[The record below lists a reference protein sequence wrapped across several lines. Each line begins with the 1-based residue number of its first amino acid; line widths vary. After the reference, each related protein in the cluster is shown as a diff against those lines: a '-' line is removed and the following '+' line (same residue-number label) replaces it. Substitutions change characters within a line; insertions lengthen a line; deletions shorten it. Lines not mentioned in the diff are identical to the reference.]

1 MQLIDILLVEDNPD
15 HAMLTK
21 KILEDNKVVNKIY
34 LVEDGEEALDFVYR
48 MGKYNNGNAHRPGL
62 ILLDVKLPKID
73 GFTVLKQLKNDPEYK
88 NIPIVMLTTSSRD
101 EEIVKGYADGANSYV
116 TKPIKFDEFTETIKC
131 IGIYWGLICSNY

>member
-21 KILEDNKVVNKIY
+21 KVLEDNKVVNKIF
-34 LVEDGEEALDFVYR
+34 LVEDGEEALDFIYHR
-48 MGKYNNGNAHRPGL
+48 GKYNNGNAPRPGL

-73 GFTVLKQLKNDPEYK
+73 GFTVLKQLKNDSEYK

-101 EEIVKGYADGANSYV
+101 EEIAKGYADGANS
-116 TKPIKFDEFTETIKC
+116 
-131 IGIYWGLICSNY
+131 